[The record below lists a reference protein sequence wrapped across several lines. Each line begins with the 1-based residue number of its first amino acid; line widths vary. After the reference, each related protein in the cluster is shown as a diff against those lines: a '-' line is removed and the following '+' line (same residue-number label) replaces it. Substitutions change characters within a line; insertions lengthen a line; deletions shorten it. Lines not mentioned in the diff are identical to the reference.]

1 MSKDLDVAGIGA
13 GPFNLSVAALLA
25 PLPLHSAFYEKRSDY
40 AWHPGMMLPG
50 AKLQTSFLKDL
61 VTAADPTS
69 RYSFLAYLV
78 AHRRFYRFINAAFS
92 NIERSEFADYLR
104 WVARQLPNLH
114 LGHEVQEVGIGR
126 RGFKLRFAHGRTSA
140 RHLVVAT
147 GISPNIP
154 AWARPHRH
162 PRCLH
167 NNGYM
172 ESDLSVD
179 GRRVAVVGGGQ
190 SGAEI
195 LLDLLDGRR
204 GRPAA
209 LTWLSRRQTLEALDE
224 TPFCNE
230 FFTPHYVD
238 AFQRLPAARKPAIV
252 TGQKLAG
259 DGISPETLTQL
270 YQRLYCDR
278 FLTGPST
285 ALRVLPY
292 REVQAMDRHGD
303 GWRLSAH
310 NGFDGG
316 SEQIDA
322 DVVILATGYETR
334 LPACLEPLRGR
345 LDLDSH
351 GRFRLQR
358 DFSVGW
364 DGPAGQRIYIQNGGR
379 YSHGIAEPQLS
390 LAAWRGGTIVNS
402 ILGREHYSVGDAP
415 LPIEWESV
423 SARGQRPARAA
434 A

>member
-25 PLPLHSAFYEKRSDY
+25 PLPLHTAFFEKRADY

-78 AHRRFYRFINAAFS
+78 AHRRFYRFINAGFT
-92 NIERSEFADYLR
+92 NIERNEFADYLR

-114 LGHEVQEVGIGR
+114 LGHEVHEVGVGK
-126 RGFKLRFAHGRTSA
+126 RGFRLRFDEGRSHA

-147 GISPNIP
+147 GITPHIP
-154 AWARPHRH
+154 AWAQPHRH

-167 NNGYM
+167 NHRYM
-172 ESDLSVD
+172 ESTLSVE
-179 GRRVAVVGGGQ
+179 GLRVAVVGGGQ

-195 LLDLLDGRR
+195 VLDLLDGAR
-204 GRPAA
+204 GRPAS

-238 AFQRLPAARKPAIV
+238 AFHRLPAARKPAIV

-259 DGISPETLTQL
+259 DGISPETLVQL
-270 YQRLYCDR
+270 YQRLYCDH
-278 FLTGPST
+278 FLASPDTP
-285 ALRVLPY
+285 LRVLPH
-292 REVQAMDRHGD
+292 REVQAMDAHAD
-303 GWRLSAH
+303 GWRLTAH

-316 SEQIDA
+316 NEPIDA
-322 DVVILATGYETR
+322 DVVILATGYQTR
-334 LPACLEPLRGR
+334 LPACLEPLRER
-345 LDLDSH
+345 LDLDGDGH
-351 GRFRLQR
+351 FRLQR
-358 DFSVGW
+358 DFSVDW
-364 DGPAGQRIYIQNGGR
+364 DGPADRRIYIQNGGR
-379 YSHGIAEPQLS
+379 VSHGIAEPQLS

-415 LPIEWESV
+415 LPIEWATAEERRV
-423 SARGQRPARAA
+423 DVKRAA